1 MSRTR
6 EREEALRE
14 EALEALQEEVNQLCW
29 LAEAANRAANAEK
42 WDEAHQRLLLART
55 SLERCLNITEPP
67 DKE

>member
-1 MSRTR
+1 VNRTR

-42 WDEAHQRLLLART
+42 WDEAHQHLLSAEKNLG
-55 SLERCLNITEPP
+55 RCLRITESP
-67 DKE
+67 DQD

>member
-1 MSRTR
+1 MNRTR
-6 EREEALRE
+6 EQEEVLRE
-14 EALEALQEEVNQLCW
+14 EALENLQEEVNQLCW
-29 LAEAANRAANAEK
+29 LAEAANRAAKAEK

>member
-6 EREEALRE
+6 EQEEALRE
-14 EALEALQEEVNQLCW
+14 EALENLQEEVSQICW

-42 WDEAHQRLLLART
+42 WDEAHQRLLSARN
-55 SLERCLNITEPP
+55 SLERCLNITKSP

>member
-6 EREEALRE
+6 EWEEALRE

-42 WDEAHQRLLLART
+42 WDEAHQHLLSAEKNLG
-55 SLERCLNITEPP
+55 RCLRITEPP
-67 DKE
+67 DQD